1 VPNVNQEK
9 IMSQNNSN
17 EIAIATEAVMN
28 QIFSV
33 RGCKVMMDFHLARL
47 YQVENRVLKQAV
59 KRKQQRFPDDFMFQL
74 TKEEWKEVITICD
87 NLPDGVQYSPATPFA
102 FYGTRSRYAIQRVE
116 Q

>member
-1 VPNVNQEK
+1 
-9 IMSQNNSN
+9 MSQNNSN

-102 FYGTRSRYAIQRVE
+102 FTEQSRYAIQRVE